1 MSALKDKTMNTLK
14 SKMMML
20 NNMYERKAELHAL
33 ADKCEAK
40 CKPFYDKYL
49 AKRKLFYAEYV
60 VKRTQFE
67 KDNK

>member
-49 AKRKLFYAEYV
+49 GKR
-60 VKRTQFE
+60 
-67 KDNK
+67 